1 MKEEYGQ
8 RSIFLLSLWENLEKK
23 MANYRNHCRF
33 SIKCLKSDVIPVS
46 IRLKTN
52 IKTSKGLQI
61 IRRAEK
67 QLLNECIHSIN
78 NTLELL
84 MLKRD
89 TCIKELKENIQDKS
103 KDKDKDKG
111 EDQKIFEECGSFIK
125 RVTECQHNR
134 VLHRQRQKFENL
146 QQKKIGHSN
155 QGQHTCTDTGT
166 DNMTVDKNK

>member
-8 RSIFLLSLWENLEKK
+8 RSVFLLQLWENLQKK
-23 MANYRNHCRF
+23 MANDRNHHRF
-33 SIKCLKSDVIPVS
+33 SIKCLKSEVIPVS

-67 QLLNECIHSIN
+67 QLLNECIRSVN

-89 TCIKELKENIQDKS
+89 ACIEELKENIQDKS
-103 KDKDKDKG
+103 RDQDKT
-111 EDQKIFEECGSFIK
+111 FEECGSFIK
-125 RVTECQHNR
+125 RIIEYRHNQ
-134 VLHRQRQKFENL
+134 VFNRQRQKFENYSRRNWPL
-146 QQKKIGHSN
+146 KPGTRYMYMYRHGH
-155 QGQHTCTDTGT
+155 
-166 DNMTVDKNK
+166 